1 MTDSILRSLKAEAGV
16 ETADDLVG
24 AIGPSVGRHMS
35 ILRSPMLIA
44 MAVSRT
50 RGRGRAGAPGCRAPN
65 RREEKFSGT
74 TEADLQVAVCVS
86 DLPGTCRHNRP
97 SLRRA
102 QMKDSQVEELL
113 YQALETELGGVEI
126 YKTALRCATNT
137 DLREEWKK
145 YLEET
150 ENHVRIVK
158 DVFAQ
163 LGLDESTETP
173 GRSVVRHKGES
184 LVKAMEL
191 ALQSGDK
198 VAAQLVAAECVVE
211 AETKDHANW
220 ELIGEVA
227 EEDKGDRKKVL
238 SEAYEQVEE
247 EEDEHLY
254 HTMGW
259 ARELWMES
267 LGMTAVLPPPEEQKK
282 VKTAIGASRADQ
294 ARDEMTSK

>member
-1 MTDSILRSLKAEAGV
+1 V
-16 ETADDLVG
+16 
-24 AIGPSVGRHMS
+24 
-35 ILRSPMLIA
+35 
-44 MAVSRT
+44 
-50 RGRGRAGAPGCRAPN
+50 
-65 RREEKFSGT
+65 
-74 TEADLQVAVCVS
+74 
-86 DLPGTCRHNRP
+86 
-97 SLRRA
+97 
-102 QMKDSQVEELL
+102 KDSQVEELL

-158 DVFAQ
+158 DVFTQ

-173 GRSVVRHKGES
+173 GRSVVRHKGEA
-184 LVKAMEL
+184 LVKAMEM

-227 EEDKGDRKKVL
+227 EEDKGERKKVL

-282 VKTAIGASRADQ
+282 VKTAIGASRAAQ